1 LETREPNLPPDVF
14 ELLEQVPTFFLSSLL
29 PLASLDLLSHAGSD
43 ERLLGLQLSWRMEA
57 GCVLRLQLSW
67 NLQAECILE
76 LQVSWLSETDCLLP
90 EVLAQFPRED
100 VVEEE
105 TLADVV
111 VREEGYIILTD
122 VGML

>member
-1 LETREPNLPPDVF
+1 LETRKPNLPPDVF

-43 ERLLGLQLSWRMEA
+43 ERLLGLQLSW
-57 GCVLRLQLSW
+57 G
-67 NLQAECILE
+67 LQAECILE
-76 LQVSWLSETDCLLP
+76 LQVSWRWETECLLP

>member
-1 LETREPNLPPDVF
+1 ME
-14 ELLEQVPTFFLSSLL
+14 
-29 PLASLDLLSHAGSD
+29 AGCV
-43 ERLLGLQLSWRMEA
+43 LGLQLSW
-57 GCVLRLQLSW
+57 G
-67 NLQAECILE
+67 LQAECILE
-76 LQVSWLSETDCLLP
+76 LQVSWRLETECLLP
-90 EVLAQFPRED
+90 EVLGQFPRED

>member
-1 LETREPNLPPDVF
+1 MPPDVF

-29 PLASLDLLSHAGSD
+29 PLASLDLLSHAASD
-43 ERLLGLQLSWRMEA
+43 ERLLGLQLSWRMEP
-57 GCVLRLQLSW
+57 GCGLGLHLSW

-76 LQVSWLSETDCLLP
+76 LQVSWRSETECLLP

>member
-1 LETREPNLPPDVF
+1 
-14 ELLEQVPTFFLSSLL
+14 
-29 PLASLDLLSHAGSD
+29 
-43 ERLLGLQLSWRMEA
+43 
-57 GCVLRLQLSW
+57 
-67 NLQAECILE
+67 
-76 LQVSWLSETDCLLP
+76 
-90 EVLAQFPRED
+90 VLAQFPRED

>member
-1 LETREPNLPPDVF
+1 MFSRLTRKQSPNSQRCSQQREQEENTDRYHEEKSIAHLVRDSGCQLVAAPD
-14 ELLEQVPTFFLSSLL
+14 PIAN
-29 PLASLDLLSHAGSD
+29 AS
-43 ERLLGLQLSWRMEA
+43 RL
-57 GCVLRLQLSW
+57 
-67 NLQAECILE
+67 ECILE
-76 LQVSWLSETDCLLP
+76 LQVSWRWETECLLP

>member
-1 LETREPNLPPDVF
+1 MPPDVF

-29 PLASLDLLSHAGSD
+29 PLASLDLLSHAASD

-57 GCVLRLQLSW
+57 GCVL
-67 NLQAECILE
+67 E
-76 LQVSWLSETDCLLP
+76 LQVSWRWETECLLP